1 MNSRVSFSKKV
12 NLALAF
18 CYMFKCNTGNSRA
31 FWRSVKPMF
40 SHRNMG
46 SEANITL
53 VENGLVL
60 NEKIEVA
67 NVFNKYFVSVAEEI
81 GECDELEYGD
91 NITGITQ
98 THATHQSVSY
108 IRQNLGLRRFSPV
121 VSARAGATTRLLSA

>member
-1 MNSRVSFSKKV
+1 
-12 NLALAF
+12 
-18 CYMFKCNTGNSRA
+18 
-31 FWRSVKPMF
+31 MF

-67 NVFNKYFVSVAEEI
+67 NVFNKYFVSVAKQI

-91 NITGITQ
+91 NITDIIQ
-98 THATHQSVSY
+98 THATHQSVGY
-108 IRQNLGLRRFSPV
+108 IRQNLGLREIEFTPVEQDQVFEKLKKLNERKATGHDGISPKLIKMV
-121 VSARAGATTRLLSA
+121 ALELSTPFT